1 MIQIK
6 RLMFILMAI
15 SAVFF
20 LWLGN
25 EQNRFESGNYTA
37 AVYPQPG
44 HVAPGFKAETF
55 SGETFS
61 YGENGGIPAVIYFW
75 TSWCPYCK
83 ASSEAM
89 EEAHQIFGEDVQFIG
104 VNATASDQET
114 DALSFIEDKGLTFV
128 NVLDDGGGIAGSYYV
143 PPVPTTVFIDA
154 DGVIEHRKTG
164 GITANEITNQV
175 RSLQE
180 GM

>member
-1 MIQIK
+1 MIHLK
-6 RLMFILMAI
+6 RVMFIMMAI
-15 SAVFF
+15 AAVFF

-44 HVAPGFKAETF
+44 HIAPVFQAETF
-55 SGETFS
+55 TGDTFS
-61 YGENGGIPAVIYFW
+61 YSDNEGVPAVIYFW

-89 EEAHQIFGEDVQFIG
+89 EEAHQAFGEEVQFIG
-104 VNATASDQET
+104 VNATASDQEA
-114 DALSFIEDKGLTFV
+114 DAQSFIEEHSLTFV

-143 PPVPTTVFIDA
+143 PPVPTTVFINA

-164 GITANEITNQV
+164 GITANEIRTQV
-175 RSLQE
+175 RLLQE
-180 GM
+180 GL

>member
-6 RLMFILMAI
+6 RTMFIIMSI

-25 EQNRFESGNYTA
+25 EQNRFESGNYTS

-44 HVAPGFKAETF
+44 HIAPGFQAETF
-55 SGETFS
+55 FDETFEYKNDKGKPS
-61 YGENGGIPAVIYFW
+61 VIYFW

-83 ASSEAM
+83 ASSQAM
-89 EEAHQIFGEDVQFIG
+89 ENAHQLFGDNVQFIG
-104 VNATASDQET
+104 VNATASDRKQ
-114 DALSFIEDKGLTFV
+114 DAEDFIDEFDLTFV
-128 NVLDDGGGIAGSYYV
+128 NVIDTGGGIAGSYYV
-143 PPVPTTVFIDA
+143 PPVPTTVFVDVEGTI
-154 DGVIEHRKTG
+154 VHRKTG
-164 GITANEITNQV
+164 GITANEINSRV